1 MPESRAPELASFQQ
15 YQFQFTKHI
24 RDPKR
29 NPRPRGAEPQR
40 MKIYNE
46 LLYNNLESFLLACF
60 PVTRKILGKSRWSKL
75 VREFFANHRCRTPL
89 FRQIPDEF
97 VQYLQQERSKRADD
111 PPYLVYLAHYEWV
124 ELALDVSNKEAELG
138 KINRD
143 GDLLSGRP
151 ALNPV
156 LFLLHYPYV
165 VHRIGPEYRPR
176 RKQPT
181 DLLVFRNLNDQ
192 VHFIELNPVSA
203 RLVQLLQPGKMSGRA
218 ALEQIT
224 AEMKHPVPATVMA
237 GGQEILQ
244 NLHREQAVLGT
255 WQ

>member
-1 MPESRAPELASFQQ
+1 MHESRTPELASFQQ
-15 YQFQFTKHI
+15 YQFQFTRHI

-29 NPRPRGAEPQR
+29 NPRPRGAEPRR

-60 PVTRKILGKSRWSKL
+60 PITRKILGKIRWSKL

-97 VQYLQQERSKRADD
+97 VQYLQQERGKRVED

-138 KINRD
+138 KINRA

-156 LFLLHYPYV
+156 LLLLHYLYA

-181 DLLVFRNLNDQ
+181 DLLVFRNLSDQ
-192 VHFIELNPVSA
+192 VRFIELNPVSA

-224 AEMKHPVPATVMA
+224 AEMKHPAPAAVLA

-244 NLHREQAVLGT
+244 NLHLEQAVLGT
-255 WQ
+255 WR